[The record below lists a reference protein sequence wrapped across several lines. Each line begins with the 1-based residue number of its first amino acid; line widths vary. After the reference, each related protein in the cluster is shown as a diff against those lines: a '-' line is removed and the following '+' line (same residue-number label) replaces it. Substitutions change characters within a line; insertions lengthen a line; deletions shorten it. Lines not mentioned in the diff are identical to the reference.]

1 MESQIRGGT
10 KVLSAL
16 DVLSYENHIIQ
27 LVENAILISDK
38 SISLLTL
45 IQKKDPNIEIFLKQ
59 IL

>member
-59 IL
+59 IM